1 MTPRWLSWRRP
12 GEWNRSLSERDGSGR
27 LTHNEKPAWSEILD
41 LGPRPARTTI
51 DERRRTYAWSDPAE
65 VARIAPETAGLE
77 FLQKMIN
84 GEVAPSAL
92 SRTLDFDLVE
102 ASVGRVVMTAR
113 PAEFQC
119 NAIGTVHG
127 GVIASWAD
135 TAMGYAIQS
144 RLPAGVSLTT
154 LDLQVRYLRAVRPD
168 DAPVTIIG
176 TADHVGRRTGVA
188 RAEVYN
194 DQEKL
199 LATATTSCLLV
210 PARSQ

>member
-1 MTPRWLSWRRP
+1 MSDRV
-12 GEWNRSLSERDGSGR
+12 ESERVTQNG
-27 LTHNEKPAWSEILD
+27 KPAWSEILD
-41 LGPRPARTTI
+41 LGPRPARTSVG
-51 DERRRTYAWSDPAE
+51 ERQRTYAWSDPAE
-65 VARIAPETAGLE
+65 VARIAPETSGLE
-77 FLQKMIN
+77 FLQRMIN
-84 GEVAPSAL
+84 GEVASSAL

-102 ASVGRVVMTAR
+102 ATAGRVVVTAR

-168 DAPVTIIG
+168 DGPVSIIG

-188 RAEVYN
+188 RAEVY
-194 DQEKL
+194 DGDHRL
-199 LATATTSCLLV
+199 LATATTSCLIL
-210 PARSQ
+210 PRRGAE

>member
-1 MTPRWLSWRRP
+1 MTPRWASWRRP
-12 GEWNRSLSERDGSGR
+12 GGWNLSLSERVTQNG
-27 LTHNEKPAWSEILD
+27 KPAWSEILD
-41 LGPRPARTTI
+41 LGPRPARTST
-51 DERRRTYAWSDPAE
+51 DERLDQRHKGRQRTYSWSDPAE
-65 VARIAPETAGLE
+65 VARLAPETSGLE

-84 GEVAPSAL
+84 GEVASSAL

-102 ASVGRVVMTAR
+102 ATAGRVVVTAR

-135 TAMGYAIQS
+135 TAMGYATQS

-168 DAPVTIIG
+168 DAPVSIIG

-188 RAEVYN
+188 RAELYD
-194 DQEKL
+194 DQGRL
-199 LATATTSCLLV
+199 LATATTSCLVLN
-210 PARSQ
+210 P

>member
-1 MTPRWLSWRRP
+1 M
-12 GEWNRSLSERDGSGR
+12 SERIGSER
-27 LTHNEKPAWSEILD
+27 LTDKEKPAWSEILD
-41 LGPRPARTTI
+41 LGPRPARPRAG
-51 DERRRTYAWSDPAE
+51 ERQRTYEWSDPAE
-65 VARIAPETAGLE
+65 VARVAPETSGLD

-102 ASVGRVVMTAR
+102 ANAGRVVVTAR

-144 RLPAGVSLTT
+144 RLPVGISLTT

-168 DAPVTIIG
+168 DAPVSIIG
-176 TADHVGRRTGVA
+176 TTDHVGRRTGVA
-188 RAEVYN
+188 RAEVHDA
-194 DQEKL
+194 DQRL
-199 LATATTSCLLV
+199 VATATTSCLIL
-210 PARSQ
+210 PRGQ